1 MYPATQACAQSSRG
15 RTSSS
20 EATGSWLVR
29 SCRMRRIW
37 AWSPAVMS
45 ATEASVRNGSGRGV
59 TGSGPSAVPA
69 ARPYTARAG
78 ASAVPSAT
86 LRLSASHSS

>member
-1 MYPATQACAQSSRG
+1 
-15 RTSSS
+15 
-20 EATGSWLVR
+20 
-29 SCRMRRIW
+29 MRRIC

-69 ARPYTARAG
+69 ARLYSATDFG
-78 ASAVPSAT
+78 SAVPPAT
-86 LRLSASHSS
+86 LRVSASHSS

>member
-1 MYPATQACAQSSRG
+1 
-15 RTSSS
+15 
-20 EATGSWLVR
+20 
-29 SCRMRRIW
+29 MRRIW

-45 ATEASVRNGSGRGV
+45 ATEASVRNGSTRGVRGSGRGV

-69 ARPYTARAG
+69 ARPYTATDAG
-78 ASAVPSAT
+78 SAVPAAT

>member
-1 MYPATQACAQSSRG
+1 
-15 RTSSS
+15 
-20 EATGSWLVR
+20 
-29 SCRMRRIW
+29 MRRIW

-69 ARPYTARAG
+69 ARPNTARDG

-86 LRLSASHSS
+86 RRVSASHSS

>member
-20 EATGSWLVR
+20 ETTGSSAVR
-29 SCRMRRIW
+29 SRRMRRIC

-59 TGSGPSAVPA
+59 TGSGPSAVA
-69 ARPYTARAG
+69 ADRPYTATEAG
-78 ASAVPSAT
+78 SAVPSAT
-86 LRLSASHSS
+86 LRPSASHSS